1 MPVNLANLKF
11 INQKIKSLNQNVD
24 LMAVTKN
31 RTKEDVLNLIN
42 NGVKIFGENRVQEAN
57 EKFSD
62 LFSMENFS
70 LHLIGPL
77 QTNKVKDA
85 LKIFNSIQT
94 IDRVKLVDEIAKFL
108 NKDFVKTNS
117 FFIQINIGNEEQ
129 KSGVQK
135 EDLDFL
141 YQYTLDKNLN
151 IQGLMCIPPANQ
163 DPTPYFQE
171 MKKIKDKLNTRLKLS
186 MGMSNDYDTALS
198 CNTNLIRLGSI
209 LFND

>member
-1 MPVNLANLKF
+1 
-11 INQKIKSLNQNVD
+11 
-24 LMAVTKN
+24 
-31 RTKEDVLNLIN
+31 
-42 NGVKIFGENRVQEAN
+42 
-57 EKFSD
+57 
-62 LFSMENFS
+62 ME
-70 LHLIGPL
+70 
-77 QTNKVKDA
+77 
-85 LKIFNSIQT
+85 
-94 IDRVKLVDEIAKFL
+94 
-108 NKDFVKTNS
+108 DFVKTNS

-171 MKKIKDKLNTRLKLS
+171 MKKIKDKLNSQLKLS